1 MNFGNMSFTKILIH
15 AVWATKDR
23 KPLMSL
29 ENKLVLCKHIR
40 EYASAKS
47 IHLINVNGWH
57 EQLHSF
63 ISLTADQN
71 IATVMNLIKGESSF
85 WANKNL
91 EWEEKFGWQD
101 EYFAVSVSQSHFDVV
116 NNYISGQEN
125 HHRKKT
131 FQEEYEEFVRN
142 YDFSELKG

>member
-1 MNFGNMSFTKILIH
+1 MSFTKILIH

-29 ENKLVLCKHIR
+29 ENKSALCQHIR
-40 EYASAKS
+40 EYAPTKS
-47 IHLINVNGWH
+47 IHLINVNGWYEH
-57 EQLHSF
+57 LHCL
-63 ISLTADQN
+63 ISLSADQN

-91 EWEEKFGWQD
+91 KWNEKFGWQD
-101 EYFAVSVSQSHFDVV
+101 EYFAVSVSQSHFDAV
-116 NNYISGQEN
+116 NSYINGQEN

-142 YDFSELKG
+142 YDFSEVKG

>member
-1 MNFGNMSFTKILIH
+1 MSFTKILIH

-29 ENKLVLCKHIR
+29 GNKLALCKHIR
-40 EYASAKS
+40 EYTPTKS

-57 EQLHSF
+57 EHLHTL
-63 ISLTADQN
+63 ISLSADQN
-71 IATVMNLIKGESSF
+71 MATVMNLIKGESSF

-91 EWEEKFGWQD
+91 KWEKKFGWQD

-125 HHRKKT
+125 HHSKKT
-131 FQEEYEEFVRN
+131 FQEEYAEFVRN
-142 YDFSELKG
+142 YDFPEIKG

>member
-1 MNFGNMSFTKILIH
+1 MSFTKILIH

-23 KPLMSL
+23 KPLISL
-29 ENKLVLCKHIR
+29 ENESALCKHMR
-40 EYASAKS
+40 EYALTKN
-47 IHLINVNGWH
+47 IHLINVNGWYEH
-57 EQLHSF
+57 IYTL
-63 ISLTADQN
+63 ISLSSDQN

-91 EWEEKFGWQD
+91 KWTEKFGWQD

-116 NNYISGQEN
+116 NDYISGEEN